1 MYLFVLSECEQERNI
16 TCAIF
21 CLLGPA
27 IKVNRPAFDAYDVNI
42 NQTILIRKKKSLTL
56 LFIYCS
62 FFICTNYLISNIYS
76 IDKYLQYYNIFELN

>member
-27 IKVNRPAFDAYDVNI
+27 IKVNRPAFDSYDVNI
-42 NQTILIRKKKSLTL
+42 NQTILIRKKKKITHSSIYL
-56 LFIYCS
+56 LF
-62 FFICTNYLISNIYS
+62 FFYLYKLFNF
-76 IDKYLQYYNIFELN
+76 KYLFNW